1 MTAAYVKK
9 NRQAFLARIKKQ
21 IILSLEKAPLTR
33 RELVCE
39 VLRRIGISEAECAN
53 NSVDGVGVLLRA
65 YIGEVINEGI
75 NVGEIINT
83 DGALSLKLNVIY
95 LSNAEVKE
103 HIKGILKDNTAFT
116 KQQIFEECIRHFGAD
131 KTFSDSDDNI
141 IRAFAGEF
149 LARCER
155 TGILTIE
162 GGKYR
167 LTPEDENHLD
177 SYDSFINE
185 INENGG
191 EYFERYGAML
201 IRKFYE
207 KSGFTV
213 TECAVTGGSDDGGV
227 DIVVRTEDK
236 LGFKDF
242 IAVQA
247 KARKNAHITVKEVR
261 EFIGAMHTTGA
272 NRGIYLT
279 TSYFHE
285 EAQKLIDQIPNV
297 TKIDG
302 GLLYQL
308 AVECKLFRV

>member
-1 MTAAYVKK
+1 MDIAYLKK
-9 NRQAFLARIKKQ
+9 NKSSIISRIKRH
-21 IILSLEKAPLTR
+21 IISVLEGKSMARRALVLGVLSRMGL
-33 RELVCE
+33 
-39 VLRRIGISEAECAN
+39 GDAEIN
-53 NSVDGVGVLLRA
+53 DNGVDGARVLLRSYIGTVISEGISLGEIVEENGNLTLNLATA
-65 YIGEVINEGI
+65 YINKGDVYN
-75 NVGEIINT
+75 
-83 DGALSLKLNVIY
+83 
-95 LSNAEVKE
+95 
-103 HIKGILKDNTAFT
+103 HIKELLKQNVALD
-116 KQQIFEECIRHFGAD
+116 KQQIFDSCIAHFGAD
-131 KTFSDSDDNI
+131 KTFSDKDDGL

-149 LARCER
+149 LARLER
-155 TGILTIE
+155 AGALIVE
-162 GGKYR
+162 GGKYY
-167 LTPEDENHLD
+167 LTPEKER
-177 SYDSFINE
+177 SIDSFESFVGE

-213 TECAVTGGSDDGGV
+213 TECAVTGGSDDGGI

-247 KARKNAHITVKEVR
+247 KARRNAHVTVKEVR
-261 EFIGAMHTTGA
+261 EFIGAMHTVGA

-285 EAQKLIDQIPNV
+285 DALALIESIPNV

-302 GLLYQL
+302 KRLFEL
-308 AVECKLFRV
+308 AKECKLFKV